1 MRIFQKKNYP
11 SIGIGG
17 MGVVC
22 AMSLMIGTG
31 LAKATEPAVP
41 WECSGFAAEA
51 KSRCLQTFAELQQEK
66 IAKLEKEL
74 ESQRQTVQSLEQ
86 QVARQASST
95 AELERHLKNYRSRWY
110 GSRFVPVYPSV
121 SLGLRFGRDR
131 FWRGS
136 LWYGTPRYFG
146 PRWYGHGPR
155 RWHRH

>member
-1 MRIFQKKNYP
+1 MRMVQEKIYRLV
-11 SIGIGG
+11 G
-17 MGVVC
+17 MGCVGVVC
-22 AMSLMIGTG
+22 AMSLILGTRFASAAESG
-31 LAKATEPAVP
+31 VP
-41 WECSGFAAEA
+41 WECSGFSAEA
-51 KSRCLQTFAELQQEK
+51 QSRCLQTFAELQQEK

-74 ESQRQTVQSLEQ
+74 ESQRQTVQSLKQ

-95 AELERHLKNYRSRWY
+95 AELERHLKNNRSRWY